1 MQPGIRRFD
10 RGGRRPCFAELDQPA
25 ERAVDDELLVLVTA
39 FELHGLNGVE
49 VAPPDVAVS
58 SPLRMQ
64 RAHPGKGAP
73 QRHAGAD
80 EAPTQAVEQG
90 GGIGAAQTLGD
101 RPDMQF
107 DDLLPERAVEAQRQR
122 RLPRRAR
129 PVKHKRRLY
138 PNLSQ
143 MRNSLVGFGDR
154 AFLTPVRNLRL

>member
-1 MQPGIRRFD
+1 MQ
-10 RGGRRPCFAELDQPA
+10 C
-25 ERAVDDELLVLVTA
+25 
-39 FELHGLNGVE
+39 
-49 VAPPDVAVS
+49 
-58 SPLRMQ
+58 
-64 RAHPGKGAP
+64 AHPREGAP

-122 RLPRRAR
+122 RHLRRAR

-143 MRNSLVGFGDR
+143 LRNRFVGVGDDAFVTARVEPSL
-154 AFLTPVRNLRL
+154 